1 MQTQESKLSFFIKK
15 SNELTCWSI
24 QRRDELLQEMMA
36 SKSSKSKDIKEI
48 MTQIGL
54 KTPLDYEEEISK
66 LRSKQAGTVV
76 VKQWRPGTATI
87 FSLSI
92 IDDYK
97 VTIGSRPKAIPSLV
111 GLLKDGTTARK
122 RDAAT
127 AFFNL
132 AVYGVNE
139 VIVVL
144 SGAVPLLIDFL
155 MDDKAGITDDALA
168 VCY

>member
-1 MQTQESKLSFFIKK
+1 MDNRRIISEAGAIPFLVTLLSSHDPRIQE
-15 SNELTCWSI
+15 NAVTT
-24 QRRDELLQEMMA
+24 LLN
-36 SKSSKSKDIKEI
+36 
-48 MTQIGL
+48 
-54 KTPLDYEEEISK
+54 
-66 LRSKQAGTVV
+66 
-76 VKQWRPGTATI
+76 
-87 FSLSI
+87 LSI
-92 IDDYK
+92 FDNKKVLIVAAGAIDSIVEVLGS

-111 GLLKDGTTARK
+111 GLLKDGTTTRK

-144 SGAVPLLIDFL
+144 SGAVPLLIDLL